1 MIPEL
6 LLNHRQDAYAKFST
20 AVPILIRNNTM
31 TEDAAAGPEIQVL
44 LVETVRQ
51 VLDNSGTYPGIRSL
65 VTTNSHR
72 E

>member
-1 MIPEL
+1 
-6 LLNHRQDAYAKFST
+6 
-20 AVPILIRNNTM
+20 M